1 MNAYIFL
8 LGFCA
13 VLISSLGAG
22 FSVYGLAS
30 LFSGAFVAVA
40 VMAGSLELGKLVIA
54 SFLHNYWG
62 RVNTLLKT
70 YLTMAVITLMG
81 ITSMGIFGFLSN
93 SYQISSMDIGRIQIQ
108 LQSNEDEY
116 KRASE
121 EVKRMNEQID
131 AIPADQTTK
140 KLMLQKRYEP
150 LITEY
155 TRKSNDA
162 LNNLNNLKL
171 EQLKTHSKVGPLIY
185 VAKAFNTNIDTVV
198 KWLIMVFVMVFDPL
212 AVCLVIATSS
222 AIKIR
227 NEDKAEG
234 SHSGAQTST
243 PVEKYDDKPT
253 DESQSAA
260 AVAA

>member
-1 MNAYIFL
+1 
-8 LGFCA
+8 
-13 VLISSLGAG
+13 
-22 FSVYGLAS
+22 
-30 LFSGAFVAVA
+30 
-40 VMAGSLELGKLVIA
+40 
-54 SFLHNYWG
+54 
-62 RVNTLLKT
+62 
-70 YLTMAVITLMG
+70 MG

-108 LQSNEDEY
+108 LQSNEEEY

-131 AIPADQTTK
+131 AISADQTTK

-150 LITEY
+150 LITDY

-185 VAKAFNTNIDTVV
+185 VARAFNTNIDNVV
-198 KWLIMVFVMVFDPL
+198 KWLIIVFVTVFDPL
-212 AVCLVIATSS
+212 AICLVIATSS

-227 NEDKAEG
+227 SEDKAEG
-234 SHSGAQTST
+234 SHGGAKKDE
-243 PVEKYDDKPT
+243 PIAYDKPT
-253 DESQSAA
+253 EEPEAA
-260 AVAA
+260 AAA